1 MLARLGIRTR
11 VLLLNLVGMAAF
23 LVIGLMYHDVARTL
37 FSGVFVLAAVN
48 LIGLYRAH
56 KRGAL

>member
-1 MLARLGIRTR
+1 MFARLGIRTR
-11 VLLLNLVGMAAF
+11 VLLLDLAGMAAF
-23 LVIGLMYHDVARTL
+23 VVIGLMYHDVVRTI
-37 FSGVFVLAAVN
+37 FSGVLILAAVN

>member
-1 MLARLGIRTR
+1 MPARLGIRTR
-11 VLLLNLVGMAAF
+11 VLLLDLAGMALF
-23 LVIGLMYHDVARTL
+23 VGIGLMYHDVVRTM
-37 FSGVFVLAAVN
+37 FSGVLILAVVN